1 MGTLP
6 TWLSALLLLL
16 WTAAAQSPA
25 IDVAGIAA
33 DPTPHGPTMSGTPA
47 DCNRWFTIKKG
58 DTCYDLEKAFGL
70 TPQQFQQWNPAV
82 SRDCLVNFWPG
93 YAYCVG
99 VGPVAIPT
107 SADTAPP
114 APTMTGIA
122 ANCNR
127 WYTAQKGDNCY
138 AVEKAFGLTPQQF
151 QQWNPAVSHDCL
163 VNFWPGYAY
172 CVGVGP
178 VAIPTSA
185 DTAPHAPTMTGIAAN
200 CNRWYTAQKG
210 DYCYAVEK
218 AFGLTPQQFQQ
229 WNPAVS
235 LDCLVNFWPGYAYCV
250 GVGPAANGPHGP
262 TMPGIAPNCL
272 QFYTAKKGDT
282 CYAVEKAF
290 GITPQQFQQWN
301 PAVSQDCLVN
311 FWADYAYCVG
321 VGPVAPTSTS
331 TVTATATSASTT
343 TSSTT
348 LTTSTTSTTVLPTST
363 ISTTWTTGTSTTST
377 TFLPTSTT
385 ASTWTTGTSTTSTSL
400 SPTTVFTTF
409 TTTLTLTT
417 TLTSNGQTTV
427 IVTTT
432 VTTTVSPSTTL
443 GTSTTLTTALP
454 PSGTSSTT
462 TSTSSV
468 PTTSTSSASTTLTT
482 STTLSTPKP
491 STTSN
496 PPTST
501 PSTSRTSTT
510 LTSQSTP
517 VTPTT
522 PRTSTSTI
530 PRSPSI
536 TPTPSSRPPIS
547 PFPST
552 MVTTN
557 VTYSTRNPI
566 TSYNQTITPIDT
578 AWPPTKTHPGQPKD
592 CDKWYLVAPGDT
604 CRSIY
609 QRHGN
614 SITMDELLE
623 WNPDLKADCDY
634 PIAGYWVCVG
644 IKRPALTIIY
654 PTTNDTVPDPTPWTP
669 RPTPTETS
677 VYPPTKT
684 QPGLAPSCSA
694 FYEAQPSDTCDQILA
709 SNPML
714 KFPLLLEWNPALK
727 ADCSGILPG
736 YSYCIAAYNDTNR
749 PSPPTVTT
757 QPYPLKPG
765 TAKNCTAW
773 YKKDDGDTCDL
784 IVEMFGTFDKA
795 QFVAWN
801 PDIGVHCYGLENG
814 YYYCV
819 ADPSTPKTRTRPVI
833 TAMSFPTA
841 RPRRQPGVT
850 KDCIKWWLVS
860 IHDDCYDIM
869 HFNGIT
875 MADLYTWNP
884 ALSGKR
890 NCLEGLVPDTEVC
903 VGVSSSSSTTDTAA
917 PSSTAPGASFSTG
930 LVTVIGGRD

>member
-1 MGTLP
+1 
-6 TWLSALLLLL
+6 
-16 WTAAAQSPA
+16 
-25 IDVAGIAA
+25 
-33 DPTPHGPTMSGTPA
+33 
-47 DCNRWFTIKKG
+47 
-58 DTCYDLEKAFGL
+58 
-70 TPQQFQQWNPAV
+70 
-82 SRDCLVNFWPG
+82 
-93 YAYCVG
+93 
-99 VGPVAIPT
+99 
-107 SADTAPP
+107 
-114 APTMTGIA
+114 
-122 ANCNR
+122 
-127 WYTAQKGDNCY
+127 
-138 AVEKAFGLTPQQF
+138 
-151 QQWNPAVSHDCL
+151 
-163 VNFWPGYAY
+163 
-172 CVGVGP
+172 
-178 VAIPTSA
+178 
-185 DTAPHAPTMTGIAAN
+185 MTGIAAN

-262 TMPGIAPNCL
+262 TMPGIAPNCI

-290 GITPQQFQQWN
+290 GISPQQFQQWN
-301 PAVSQDCLVN
+301 PAVSLDCLVN

-331 TVTATATSASTT
+331 TVTATATATATSASTS

-348 LTTSTTSTTVLPTST
+348 LTT
-363 ISTTWTTGTSTTST
+363 
-377 TFLPTSTT
+377 
-385 ASTWTTGTSTTSTSL
+385 
-400 SPTTVFTTF
+400 
-409 TTTLTLTT
+409 
-417 TLTSNGQTTV
+417 
-427 IVTTT
+427 
-432 VTTTVSPSTTL
+432 
-443 GTSTTLTTALP
+443 
-454 PSGTSSTT
+454 
-462 TSTSSV
+462 
-468 PTTSTSSASTTLTT
+468 
-482 STTLSTPKP
+482 
-491 STTSN
+491 
-496 PPTST
+496 
-501 PSTSRTSTT
+501 
-510 LTSQSTP
+510 
-517 VTPTT
+517 
-522 PRTSTSTI
+522 
-530 PRSPSI
+530 
-536 TPTPSSRPPIS
+536 
-547 PFPST
+547 T

-557 VTYSTRNPI
+557 ATYSTRNPI

-592 CDKWYLVAPGDT
+592 CDKWHLIAPGDT

-727 ADCSGILPG
+727 SDCFGILPG
-736 YSYCIAAYNDTNR
+736 YFYCIAAYNDTNR
-749 PSPPTVTT
+749 PAPPTVTN

-773 YKKDDGDTCDL
+773 YKSDDGDTCDL

-801 PDIGVHCYGLENG
+801 PDIGVECYGLENG

-841 RPRRQPGVT
+841 HSRRQPGVT
-850 KDCIKWWLVS
+850 KDCNKWWLVS

-903 VGVSSSSSTTDTAA
+903 VGVMSSSSSSSTTAA
-917 PSSTAPGASFSTG
+917 PSSTVPGASFKTG
-930 LVTVIGGRD
+930 LVTAMGERN

>member
-1 MGTLP
+1 
-6 TWLSALLLLL
+6 
-16 WTAAAQSPA
+16 
-25 IDVAGIAA
+25 
-33 DPTPHGPTMSGTPA
+33 
-47 DCNRWFTIKKG
+47 
-58 DTCYDLEKAFGL
+58 
-70 TPQQFQQWNPAV
+70 
-82 SRDCLVNFWPG
+82 
-93 YAYCVG
+93 
-99 VGPVAIPT
+99 
-107 SADTAPP
+107 
-114 APTMTGIA
+114 
-122 ANCNR
+122 
-127 WYTAQKGDNCY
+127 
-138 AVEKAFGLTPQQF
+138 
-151 QQWNPAVSHDCL
+151 
-163 VNFWPGYAY
+163 
-172 CVGVGP
+172 
-178 VAIPTSA
+178 
-185 DTAPHAPTMTGIAAN
+185 
-200 CNRWYTAQKG
+200 
-210 DYCYAVEK
+210 
-218 AFGLTPQQFQQ
+218 
-229 WNPAVS
+229 
-235 LDCLVNFWPGYAYCV
+235 
-250 GVGPAANGPHGP
+250 
-262 TMPGIAPNCL
+262 
-272 QFYTAKKGDT
+272 
-282 CYAVEKAF
+282 
-290 GITPQQFQQWN
+290 
-301 PAVSQDCLVN
+301 
-311 FWADYAYCVG
+311 
-321 VGPVAPTSTS
+321 
-331 TVTATATSASTT
+331 
-343 TSSTT
+343 
-348 LTTSTTSTTVLPTST
+348 
-363 ISTTWTTGTSTTST
+363 
-377 TFLPTSTT
+377 
-385 ASTWTTGTSTTSTSL
+385 
-400 SPTTVFTTF
+400 
-409 TTTLTLTT
+409 
-417 TLTSNGQTTV
+417 
-427 IVTTT
+427 
-432 VTTTVSPSTTL
+432 
-443 GTSTTLTTALP
+443 
-454 PSGTSSTT
+454 
-462 TSTSSV
+462 
-468 PTTSTSSASTTLTT
+468 
-482 STTLSTPKP
+482 
-491 STTSN
+491 
-496 PPTST
+496 
-501 PSTSRTSTT
+501 
-510 LTSQSTP
+510 
-517 VTPTT
+517 
-522 PRTSTSTI
+522 
-530 PRSPSI
+530 
-536 TPTPSSRPPIS
+536 
-547 PFPST
+547 

-557 VTYSTRNPI
+557 ATYSTRNPI

-727 ADCSGILPG
+727 SDCSGILPG
-736 YSYCIAAYNDTNR
+736 YFYCIAAYNDTNR
-749 PSPPTVTT
+749 PAPPTVTN

-773 YKKDDGDTCDL
+773 YKSDDGDTCDL

-801 PDIGVHCYGLENG
+801 PDIGVECYGLESG

-841 RPRRQPGVT
+841 HPRRQPGVT
-850 KDCIKWWLVS
+850 KDCNKWWLVS

-903 VGVSSSSSTTDTAA
+903 VGVMSSSSSTTAA
-917 PSSTAPGASFSTG
+917 PSSTVPDASFRTG

>member
-58 DTCYDLEKAFGL
+58 DTCYELEKAFGL

-82 SRDCLVNFWPG
+82 SR
-93 YAYCVG
+93 
-99 VGPVAIPT
+99 
-107 SADTAPP
+107 
-114 APTMTGIA
+114 
-122 ANCNR
+122 
-127 WYTAQKGDNCY
+127 
-138 AVEKAFGLTPQQF
+138 
-151 QQWNPAVSHDCL
+151 DCL

-250 GVGPAANGPHGP
+250 SVGPAANGPHGP
-262 TMPGIAPNCL
+262 TMPGIAPNCV

-348 LTTSTTSTTVLPTST
+348 LTTSTTSTSALTTST
-363 ISTTWTTGTSTTST
+363 TSTAWTTGTSTTST
-377 TFLPTSTT
+377 TVLPTSTIST
-385 ASTWTTGTSTTSTSL
+385 TWTTGTSTTSTSL

-443 GTSTTLTTALP
+443 GTSTTLTTALS

-462 TSTSSV
+462 TSTSSI
-468 PTTSTSSASTTLTT
+468 PTTSTSSASTT
-482 STTLSTPKP
+482 
-491 STTSN
+491 
-496 PPTST
+496 
-501 PSTSRTSTT
+501 
-510 LTSQSTP
+510 
-517 VTPTT
+517 
-522 PRTSTSTI
+522 
-530 PRSPSI
+530 
-536 TPTPSSRPPIS
+536 SRPPIS

-557 VTYSTRNPI
+557 ATYSTRNPI
-566 TSYNQTITPIDT
+566 TSYNQTITSIDT

-749 PSPPTVTT
+749 PSPPTVTN

-801 PDIGVHCYGLENG
+801 PDIGVQCYGLENG

-850 KDCIKWWLVS
+850 KDCNKWWLVS

-903 VGVSSSSSTTDTAA
+903 VGIMSSSSTTDTAA
-917 PSSTAPGASFSTG
+917 PSSTVPDASFKTG

>member
-25 IDVAGIAA
+25 IDVAGTIA
-33 DPTPHGPTMSGTPA
+33 DPNPHGPTMSGTPS

-58 DTCYDLEKAFGL
+58 DTCYELEKAFGL

-82 SRDCLVNFWPG
+82 SHDCLINFWPG

-99 VGPVAIPT
+99 IGPVAIPT
-107 SADTAPP
+107 SADTAPH

-151 QQWNPAVSHDCL
+151 QQWNPAVSLDCL
-163 VNFWPGYAY
+163 VNFWAGYAY

-178 VAIPTSA
+178 AA
-185 DTAPHAPTMTGIAAN
+185 NGPHGPAMPGIAPN
-200 CNRWYTAQKG
+200 CIQFYTAKKG
-210 DYCYAVEK
+210 DTCYAVEK
-218 AFGLTPQQFQQ
+218 AFGISPQQFQQ

-235 LDCLVNFWPGYAYCV
+235 LDCLVNFWP
-250 GVGPAANGPHGP
+250 
-262 TMPGIAPNCL
+262 
-272 QFYTAKKGDT
+272 
-282 CYAVEKAF
+282 
-290 GITPQQFQQWN
+290 
-301 PAVSQDCLVN
+301 
-311 FWADYAYCVG
+311 DYAYCVG
-321 VGPVAPTSTS
+321 VGPVAPTLTS
-331 TVTATATSASTT
+331 TVTATATSAST
-343 TSSTT
+343 STT
-348 LTTSTTSTTVLPTST
+348 LTTSTTSTT
-363 ISTTWTTGTSTTST
+363 STTALPTSTTST
-377 TFLPTSTT
+377 
-385 ASTWTTGTSTTSTSL
+385 AWTTGTSTTSTSL
-400 SPTTVFTTF
+400 APTTVFTTF

-432 VTTTVSPSTTL
+432 VTTTVSPSTTI
-443 GTSTTLTTALP
+443 GTFTTSTTALP
-454 PSGTSSTT
+454 PSTTSS
-462 TSTSSV
+462 S
-468 PTTSTSSASTTLTT
+468 TTSTSSASTTVT
-482 STTLSTPKP
+482 S
-491 STTSN
+491 
-496 PPTST
+496 
-501 PSTSRTSTT
+501 STSDTSTT
-510 LTSQSTP
+510 LTSPS
-517 VTPTT
+517 TPTT
-522 PRTSTSTI
+522 PRTVTSTT

-536 TPTPSSRPPIS
+536 TPTPSTHPPTS
-547 PFPST
+547 PLPST
-552 MVTTN
+552 MVTTS

-578 AWPPTKTHPGQPKD
+578 AWPPTKTHPGQPKN
-592 CDKWYLVAPGDT
+592 CDKWHLVAPGDT

-654 PTTNDTVPDPTPWTP
+654 PTTNGTVPDPTPWTP
-669 RPTPTETS
+669 RPFPTETA

-694 FYEAQPSDTCDQILA
+694 YYEAQPSDTCDQILA

-714 KFPLLLEWNPALK
+714 KFPLLFEWNPALK

-736 YSYCIAAYNDTNR
+736 YFYCIAAYNSTNL
-749 PSPPTVTT
+749 PSPPTVTN
-757 QPYPLKPG
+757 QPYPMKAG

-773 YKKDDGDTCDL
+773 YKKEDGDTCDL

-801 PDIGVHCYGLENG
+801 PAVGVKCIGLENG
-814 YYYCV
+814 YYYCI
-819 ADPSTPKTRTRPVI
+819 ADPSTPKTRTRPVS
-833 TAMSFPTA
+833 TTVTFPTA
-841 RPRRQPGVT
+841 HPRQPGVT
-850 KDCIKWWLVS
+850 KDCNKWWLVS
-860 IHDDCYDIM
+860 VHDDCYDII

-890 NCLEGLVPDTEVC
+890 NCLEGLVPDMEIC
-903 VGVSSSSSTTDTAA
+903 VGVSSMSTTTASSTV
-917 PSSTAPGASFSTG
+917 PGTSVSTG
-930 LVTVIGGRD
+930 MVTTVGGRN